1 MNLLRRY
8 PWIPLAVLFLGFVAV
23 WIAWLITAIKHAPES
38 VAPTPAPAHES
49 AR

>member
-1 MNLLRRY
+1 MNFLRRY

-23 WIAWLITAIKHAPES
+23 WIVWLITAIKHAPES
-38 VAPTPAPAHES
+38 VAPTSAPAHES